1 MQVSKGPVVKKAHVG
16 DVRMKLPGNETAKMI
31 MMMTAI
37 DYERLGYHVQEFK
50 PFASH

>member
-31 MMMTAI
+31 MMMTRTI
-37 DYERLGYHVQEFK
+37 TEVIRQ
-50 PFASH
+50 